1 MDFRAKSTQTFLA
14 LAEITSP
21 HDPKAIRPNTSQSF
35 LCKVLKA
42 MRQEES
48 AAAPLPAKLE
58 VLINA
63 AALAPVKKVAA
74 AKKMRR

>member
-63 AALAPVKKVAA
+63 AALAPVRKAV
-74 AKKMRR
+74 AKKEQK